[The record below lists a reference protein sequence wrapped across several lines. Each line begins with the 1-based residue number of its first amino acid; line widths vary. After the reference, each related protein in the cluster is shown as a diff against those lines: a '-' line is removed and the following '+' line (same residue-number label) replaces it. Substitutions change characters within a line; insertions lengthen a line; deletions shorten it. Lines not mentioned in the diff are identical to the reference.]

1 MSTAEKGGGAYFPED
16 TVNATCIT
24 VVLAVGSWEVVLV
37 NFSIVRAGGATQAA
51 QAMAWAT
58 FGLQG
63 DQHLDSKVINS
74 TCLVGYRQITT
85 KINYTVL

>member
-1 MSTAEKGGGAYFPED
+1 MSTAEKGGGGAYFPED

-51 QAMAWAT
+51 QTMA
-58 FGLQG
+58 
-63 DQHLDSKVINS
+63 
-74 TCLVGYRQITT
+74 
-85 KINYTVL
+85 